1 MVDEALRPL
10 YNAPSGM
17 KIFRLFLR
25 KAGRLLLT
33 VFIISTA
40 VFFALRIIPGDPALV
55 VAGIDASPETVAA
68 IQTRLGTDRPILAQY
83 EEWLLSV
90 LRFDFGA
97 SLFSEEKVSALI
109 MDRFPLTLVL
119 ALLGMAVAFLLALP
133 LGVLSAVRRW
143 SFWDYLGMIVS
154 QVGMA
159 VPSFWLGIVLLLMF
173 AVWIRIFPLFG
184 GEGPLHL
191 VLPAVALGVNR
202 GAVLLR
208 LVRTTMIEELGK
220 EYIITARSKGLPE
233 RVIRYRHAL
242 RNALVPVVTVSGIQF
257 GYMLGGAIIL
267 EQVFSLP
274 GVGRLFLSAIYQRDF
289 PVVQGGVIFIAIVFS
304 LINFLVDMVYALVNP
319 KLQAGGG

>member
-1 MVDEALRPL
+1 ML
-10 YNAPSGM
+10 
-17 KIFRLFLR
+17 FR
-25 KAGRLLLT
+25 
-33 VFIISTA
+33 S
-40 VFFALRIIPGDPALV
+40 
-55 VAGIDASPETVAA
+55 
-68 IQTRLGTDRPILAQY
+68 
-83 EEWLLSV
+83 LSI
-90 LRFDFGA
+90 LRFDLGA
-97 SLFSEEKVSALI
+97 SLLSGEKVTDLI
-109 MDRFPLTLVL
+109 LSRFPLTLAL
-119 ALLGMAVAFLLALP
+119 ALMGMAVAFLIALP
-133 LGVLSAVRRW
+133 LGVLSAVKRW

-159 VPSFWLGIVLLLMF
+159 VPSFWLAIVLLLVF

-184 GEGPLHL
+184 GDGPLHL

-220 EYIITARSKGLPE
+220 EYVITARSKGLPE
-233 RVIRYRHAL
+233 RIVRYRHAL
-242 RNALVPVVTVSGIQF
+242 RNALMPVVTVSGIQF

-304 LINFLVDMVYALVNP
+304 LINFFVDMIYAIVNP
-319 KLQAGGG
+319 KLRVD